1 MRSGRVD
8 ASQAQTD
15 IESFAALEPLAD
27 GSRNFTK
34 ARYSVK
40 TERLLLDKAQLLTLT
55 APELTVLIGSL
66 RVLGANHG
74 GSQHGVFTEQPGKL
88 SNDFFRNLL
97 DMAVE
102 WKPTTRDNDTFEAR
116 DRKNRK
122 ALLIL
127 AVCQWRLP
135 LCVIYCPRE
144 QPSPQTALGQLITH
158 LKWNL

>member
-88 SNDFFRNLL
+88 SNDFFVTCWIWPLNGSRPL
-97 DMAVE
+97 A
-102 WKPTTRDNDTFEAR
+102 TTIPSRRAIAR
-116 DRKNRK
+116 IEKHSLFSLCANGDSHFV
-122 ALLIL
+122 LYIVL
-127 AVCQWRLP
+127 ANS
-135 LCVIYCPRE
+135 PRPK
-144 QPSPQTALGQLITH
+144 QHWGS
-158 LKWNL
+158 